1 MSPQAPSSNPLY
13 IELADK
19 LRSDIEAGT
28 YAPGDRMPSE
38 PTLCH
43 TTGYSRSTVR
53 KALQLLVDQGY
64 VTKAQGKGTF
74 VSELPQRVEAANKL
88 TPTFMSFTENVR
100 QMGATPVTRTIDLR
114 TVSPTPGLSEF
125 FGIGE
130 HDSLFEVTRLR
141 MVDEEPVMLET
152 IWLPLAYADLTG
164 EELDGS
170 LYQALK
176 ARYGKEP
183 NTGTKSIG
191 ICYANSRESFQ
202 LGVERDS
209 PLMLIEDHVFDQDG
223 APLHVSK
230 QVMRGDK
237 HQYSMH
243 MPRVEG

>member
-1 MSPQAPSSNPLY
+1 MVTDVSATNPLY
-13 IELADK
+13 AELADR
-19 LRSDIEAGT
+19 LRRDIDAGT

-38 PTLCH
+38 PTLCR

-64 VTKAQGKGTF
+64 VTKSQGKGTF
-74 VSELPQRVEAANKL
+74 VSELPTKPAS
-88 TPTFMSFTENVR
+88 PTEPETTFLSFTENVR
-100 QMGATPVTRTIDLR
+100 TLGGTPTTRTIDIR
-114 TVSPTPGLSEF
+114 NVSPTSGLMEF
-125 FGIGE
+125 FGLAAGDE
-130 HDSLFEVTRLR
+130 LFEVTRLR
-141 MVDEEPVMLET
+141 SVDGEPVMLET

-183 NTGTKSIG
+183 ANGTKSIG

-202 LGVERDS
+202 LGAPKDS
-209 PLMLIEDHVFDQDG
+209 PLMLIEDRVFDQDG

-230 QVMRGDK
+230 QVVRGDM
-237 HQYSMH
+237 HQFTIN
-243 MPRVEG
+243 MPRVVG